1 MSYYDRNKEKCKKNA
16 LERLHKLKETRND
29 DIKSYQALYFQL
41 NKERIY
47 EKIKKKPKVEKMHVE
62 PIAET
67 INIKK
72 LIAKLPLKGSGSV
85 SPLPKEKKEKK
96 VKPPRP
102 IKLKAKPLTTIY
114 EKGNFTLVFD

>member
-16 LERLHKLKETRND
+16 LERLYRLKEIRND

-47 EKIKKKPKVEKMHVE
+47 DKIKKKPKVEKMVIE

-72 LIAKLPLKGSGSV
+72 LIAKLP
-85 SPLPKEKKEKK
+85 KEKKEKK
-96 VKPPRP
+96 EKKPKPP
-102 IKLKAKPLTTIY
+102 KAPKEKPTTTIT
-114 EKGNFTLVFD
+114 KGNFTLVFD

>member
-16 LERLHKLKETRND
+16 LERLHRLKEIRND

-47 EKIKKKPKVEKMHVE
+47 EKIKKKPKVEKMVID

-72 LIAKLPLKGSGSV
+72 LIAKLP
-85 SPLPKEKKEKK
+85 KEKKEKK
-96 VKPPRP
+96 PKKPKPP
-102 IKLKAKPLTTIY
+102 KAPKEKPTTTIT
-114 EKGNFTLVFD
+114 KGNFTLVFD

>member
-1 MSYYDRNKEKCKKNA
+1 MSYYERNKEKCKKNA
-16 LERLHKLKETRND
+16 LERLHRLKETRND

-47 EKIKKKPKVEKMHVE
+47 KKKPKVEKMHIE

-72 LIAKLPLKGSGSV
+72 LIAKLP
-85 SPLPKEKKEKK
+85 KEKK
-96 VKPPRP
+96 VKKPKTPKAPKIKVKP
-102 IKLKAKPLTTIY
+102 ITTIT
-114 EKGNFTLVFD
+114 KGEFILSFD

>member
-47 EKIKKKPKVEKMHVE
+47 DKIKKKPKVEKMAID

-72 LIAKLPLKGSGSV
+72 LIAKLPKLPLKGSGSM
-85 SPLPKEKKEKK
+85 SPLPKEKKPKKSKTPKVPKEK
-96 VKPPRP
+96 PT
-102 IKLKAKPLTTIY
+102 TTIT
-114 EKGNFTLVFD
+114 KGNFTLVFD

>member
-1 MSYYDRNKEKCKKNA
+1 MSYYERNKEKCKKNA
-16 LERLHKLKETRND
+16 LERLHKLKETRNE

-47 EKIKKKPKVEKMHVE
+47 KKKPKVEKMHEE

-72 LIAKLPLKGSGSV
+72 LIAKLP
-85 SPLPKEKKEKK
+85 KEPKEKK
-96 VKPPRP
+96 VKSPRHSTECGCKISQREKRHKP
-102 IKLKAKPLTTIY
+102 KAKPITVVY
-114 EKGNFTLVFD
+114 EKGNFTLSFD

>member
-1 MSYYDRNKEKCKKNA
+1 M
-16 LERLHKLKETRND
+16 RND

-47 EKIKKKPKVEKMHVE
+47 EKIKKKPKVEKMVIE

-72 LIAKLPLKGSGSV
+72 LIAKLPK
-85 SPLPKEKKEKK
+85 LPKEKKVKKPKLPKAPKEK
-96 VKPPRP
+96 P
-102 IKLKAKPLTTIY
+102 ITTIT
-114 EKGNFTLVFD
+114 KGNFTLVFD

>member
-1 MSYYDRNKEKCKKNA
+1 MSYYDRNKEKCRKNA
-16 LERLHKLKETRND
+16 LERLHRLKETRND

-47 EKIKKKPKVEKMHVE
+47 EKIKKKPKVEKMVIE

-72 LIAKLPLKGSGSV
+72 LIAKLPLKGSGSI
-85 SPLPKEKKEKK
+85 SPLPKVKKEKK
-96 VKPPRP
+96 PKPP
-102 IKLKAKPLTTIY
+102 KAPKEKPTTTIT
-114 EKGNFTLVFD
+114 KCNFTLVFD

>member
-1 MSYYDRNKEKCKKNA
+1 MSYYERNKEKCKKNA
-16 LERLHKLKETRND
+16 LERLHRLKETRNE

-47 EKIKKKPKVEKMHVE
+47 KKKPKVEKMQEE

-72 LIAKLPLKGSGSV
+72 LIAKLP
-85 SPLPKEKKEKK
+85 KEPKEKK
-96 VKPPRP
+96 VKPPRHSTEREKRHKP
-102 IKLKAKPLTTIY
+102 KAKPINVVY
-114 EKGNFTLVFD
+114 EKGNFTLSFD

>member
-16 LERLHKLKETRND
+16 LERLHRLKEIRND

-47 EKIKKKPKVEKMHVE
+47 EKIKKKPKVEKMVID

-72 LIAKLPLKGSGSV
+72 LIAKLPLKGSGSM
-85 SPLPKEKKEKK
+85 SPLPKLPKEKKPKK
-96 VKPPRP
+96 PKPP
-102 IKLKAKPLTTIY
+102 KAPKEKPTTTIT
-114 EKGNFTLVFD
+114 KGNFTLVFD

>member
-1 MSYYDRNKEKCKKNA
+1 MSYYERNKDKCKRNA
-16 LERLHKLKETRND
+16 LERLHKLKETRNE

-47 EKIKKKPKVEKMHVE
+47 KKKPKVVKMD

-72 LIAKLPLKGSGSV
+72 LIAKLP
-85 SPLPKEKKEKK
+85 KEKK
-96 VKPPRP
+96 VKIPKTPKPPKIKPTKP
-102 IKLKAKPLTTIY
+102 ITTIT
-114 EKGNFTLVFD
+114 KGNFILSFD

>member
-1 MSYYDRNKEKCKKNA
+1 MSYYERNKEKCKKNA
-16 LERLHKLKETRND
+16 LERLHRLKETRND

-47 EKIKKKPKVEKMHVE
+47 EKIKKKPKVEKMHIE

-72 LIAKLPLKGSGSV
+72 LIAKLP
-85 SPLPKEKKEKK
+85 KEPKEKK
-96 VKPPRP
+96 VKPPRAP
-102 IKLKAKPLTTIY
+102 KPKAKPLTTIY
-114 EKGNFTLVFD
+114 EKGNFTLSFD

>member
-47 EKIKKKPKVEKMHVE
+47 DKIKKKPKVEKMVIE

-72 LIAKLPLKGSGSV
+72 LIAKLP
-85 SPLPKEKKEKK
+85 KEKKEKK
-96 VKPPRP
+96 EKKPKPP
-102 IKLKAKPLTTIY
+102 KAPKEKPTTTIT
-114 EKGNFTLVFD
+114 KGNFTLVFD